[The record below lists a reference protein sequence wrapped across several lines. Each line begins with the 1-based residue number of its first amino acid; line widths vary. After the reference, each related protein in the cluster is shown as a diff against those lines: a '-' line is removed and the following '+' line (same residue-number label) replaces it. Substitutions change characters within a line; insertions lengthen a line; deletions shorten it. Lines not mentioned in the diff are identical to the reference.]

1 MVLKIN
7 SVARGL
13 KKGIHPLQMAIDR
26 GNMDLVEALVNKGAE
41 IDRQCYYP
49 GGYADNAIRYAL
61 KCRQR
66 RIANFLRRVHL
77 MKINA
82 PMW

>member
-49 GGYADNAIRYAL
+49 EGMLIMLFVMLLNVVNAVLPISYVVS
-61 KCRQR
+61 
-66 RIANFLRRVHL
+66 I
-77 MKINA
+77 
-82 PMW
+82 